1 MTENGIDVRVEA
13 DFAADGVLGVTVT
26 VRAGDASR
34 TFVFTAR
41 DPEPR
46 TFAAPPSAVCE
57 VQTTVDFVPAGV
69 PSLRLPPRAY
79 AGSEI
84 VIDVRGVGIQRV
96 ELDGAA
102 NDWELLERIQVEF
115 AFDAERRTTN
125 VELTG
130 DAPRTTIASDV
141 PLLPRPAYRC
151 RPLFFLDGG
160 RVREGEELRGTDP
173 VLAVR
178 CPWERRRVRIR
189 SAGIVDGAR
198 NVQQIFLSLSMP
210 AAAEGVSL
218 ELNGE
223 APATTVDVLVD
234 PARGAGPLTY
244 EGTIVFADGR
254 VEQILPAHT
263 EQDLIV
269 AGDIAPRFSVR
280 IDPSLVQWS
289 REHIRDVRL
298 ELESANA
305 RASFDFDPHSSTPR
319 VWEFDAPEEAVYSWR
334 AAYRFEDGSLQT
346 TGAAGRERN
355 LVLPPRPF

>member
-1 MTENGIDVRVEA
+1 MTENGMDVRVEA
-13 DFAADGVLGVTVT
+13 DFAADGVLSVTVA
-26 VRAGDASR
+26 VRAGNASQ

-41 DPEPR
+41 DRGLR
-46 TFAAPPSAVCE
+46 TFAAPPGTVCD
-57 VQTTVDFVPAGV
+57 VQATVDFVQAGI

-84 VIDVRGVGIQRV
+84 VIDVRGAGIQRV
-96 ELDGAA
+96 QLDGAA
-102 NDWELLERIQVEF
+102 NDWELLERIQAEF

-125 VELTG
+125 VELTR

-141 PLLPRPAYRC
+141 PLLPAPAYRC
-151 RPLFFLDGG
+151 RPIFFLDGG
-160 RVREGEELRGTDP
+160 RVRQGEELRGTDP
-173 VLAVR
+173 VLVVR
-178 CPWERRRVRIR
+178 CPWQRRRVRIR

-218 ELNGE
+218 ELDGE
-223 APATTVDVLVD
+223 TPEAAIDVLVD
-234 PARGAGPLTY
+234 RARGAEPLAY
-244 EGTIVFADGR
+244 EGTIVFTDGR

-263 EQDLIV
+263 EVDLIV
-269 AGDIAPRFSVR
+269 AGDVAPRFSVR

-289 REHIRDVRL
+289 RERIRDVRL
-298 ELESANA
+298 ELESTTA

-319 VWEFDAPEEAVYSWR
+319 IWEFDAPEEAVYSWR